1 MGVIFLQAK
10 TKEQSPEIRNLKKEA
25 LKYAGEVFEGHREQ
39 VFAAM
44 QFFSQCICIARQYGL
59 LALDAITEGW
69 DKDSKEE
76 WWGEDEDI
84 LLAVS
89 MIGRDMPLKE
99 LLLYMMQKL
108 VDAYDL
114 DEMEKEILEDGDRC
128 SGYEWYFVYLYLTAI
143 KNIQRGTPPE
153 QFFLMLRVMIPE
165 QWLADYDKHCQKW
178 TQRLQEKQQEKEW
191 EWRNERFEEFEEEI
205 SITTA
210 FNRIFGEMG
219 PEKMEFIMGEVDFKT
234 LAAGMAFA
242 EEPVRKRF
250 LKNMPE
256 WQRNLV
262 TNELYS
268 MRYYGYHW
276 RDNLKAM
283 DRMLIVAGLT
293 GEA

>member
-1 MGVIFLQAK
+1 MSVIFLQEK
-10 TKEQSPEIRNLKKEA
+10 TKEQSPEIGNLKKEA
-25 LKYAGEVFEGHREQ
+25 LKVAGEAFEGHREQ
-39 VFAAM
+39 FFAAM

-59 LALDAITEGW
+59 LALEAITEGW
-69 DKDSKEE
+69 DKDSQEE

-84 LLAVS
+84 VLAVS
-89 MIGRDMPLKE
+89 MFDRDMPLKE
-99 LLLYMMQKL
+99 LLLHMMRKL
-108 VDAYDL
+108 ADTYNL
-114 DEMEKEILEDGDRC
+114 DEVEKEILEDGDVC
-128 SGYEWYFVYLYLTAI
+128 SGYEWYFLYLYLTAI

-153 QFFLMLRVMIPE
+153 QFFLMLRVMVPE
-165 QWLADYDKHCQKW
+165 QWLADYDKHCQEW
-178 TQRLQEKQQEKEW
+178 TQTRQEKQQEEEW
-191 EWRNERFEEFEEEI
+191 EWRNEKFEEEI

-219 PEKMEFIMGEVDFKT
+219 PEKMEFLMGEVDFKT
-234 LAAGMAFA
+234 LAAGIAFA
-242 EEPVRKRF
+242 KEPVRKRF

-276 RDNLKAM
+276 RDNLEAM
-283 DRMLIVAGLT
+283 DQMLIVSGLT

>member
-1 MGVIFLQAK
+1 MSVIFLQEK
-10 TKEQSPEIRNLKKEA
+10 TKEQSPEIGNLKKEA
-25 LKYAGEVFEGHREQ
+25 LKVAGEAFEGHREQ
-39 VFAAM
+39 FFAAM

-59 LALDAITEGW
+59 LALEAITEGW
-69 DKDSKEE
+69 DKDSQEE

-84 LLAVS
+84 VLAVS
-89 MIGRDMPLKE
+89 MIDRDMPLKE
-99 LLLYMMQKL
+99 LLLHMMRKL
-108 VDAYDL
+108 ADAYNL
-114 DEMEKEILEDGDRC
+114 DEVEKEILEDGDVC
-128 SGYEWYFVYLYLTAI
+128 SGYEWYFLYLYLTAI

-153 QFFLMLRVMIPE
+153 QFFLMLRVMVPE
-165 QWLADYDKHCQKW
+165 QWLADYDKHCQEW
-178 TQRLQEKQQEKEW
+178 TQMRQEKQREEEW
-191 EWRNERFEEFEEEI
+191 EWRNEGFEEEI

-219 PEKMEFIMGEVDFKT
+219 PEKMEFLMGEVDFKT
-234 LAAGMAFA
+234 LAAGIAFA
-242 EEPVRKRF
+242 KEPVRKRF

-276 RDNLKAM
+276 RDNLEAM
-283 DRMLIVAGLT
+283 DQMRIVAGLT

>member
-1 MGVIFLQAK
+1 MGVIFLQEK
-10 TKEQSPEIRNLKKEA
+10 TGEQSPEVRNLKKKA

-39 VFAAM
+39 AFAAL
-44 QFFSQCICIARQYGL
+44 QFFSQCICIARKNGL
-59 LALDAITEGW
+59 LALDPITEGR
-69 DKDSKEE
+69 DKDSQEE
-76 WWGEDEDI
+76 WWREDEDI

-89 MIGRDMPLKE
+89 MIDRDMPLKE
-99 LLLYMMQKL
+99 LLLYMMRKL

-114 DEMEKEILEDGDRC
+114 EEMEQEISEDADRC

-153 QFFLMLRVMIPE
+153 QFFLMLRVMVPE
-165 QWLADYDKHCQKW
+165 KWLADYDRHCQEW
-178 TQRLQEKQQEKEW
+178 TQTRQETQQEEKW
-191 EWRNERFEEFEEEI
+191 EWRNEEFEEEI
-205 SITTA
+205 FITTA

-219 PEKMEFIMGEVDFKT
+219 PEKTEFIAEEVDYKT
-234 LAAGMAFA
+234 LAAGIAFA
-242 EEPVRKRF
+242 KEPVRKRF
-250 LKNMPE
+250 LENMPE

-276 RDNLKAM
+276 RDNLEAM
-283 DRMLIVAGLT
+283 DRMLMVAGLT

>member
-10 TKEQSPEIRNLKKEA
+10 TGEQSLEVRNLKKEA
-25 LKYAGEVFEGHREQ
+25 LKYAGETFEGHREQ
-39 VFAAM
+39 AFAALR
-44 QFFSQCICIARQYGL
+44 FFSQCICIARQYGL

-69 DKDSKEE
+69 DKDRQEE

-84 LLAVS
+84 VLAVS

-99 LLLYMMQKL
+99 LLLHMMRKL

-114 DEMEKEILEDGDRC
+114 DEMEQEISEDADGY

-153 QFFLMLRVMIPE
+153 QFFLMLRVMVPE
-165 QWLADYDKHCQKW
+165 KWLTDYDRHCQEW
-178 TQRLQEKQQEKEW
+178 TQTRQETQQEEVW
-191 EWRNERFEEFEEEI
+191 EWRDEKFEEEI

-219 PEKMEFIMGEVDFKT
+219 PEKIEFIAGEVDYKT
-234 LAAGMAFA
+234 LAAGIAFA
-242 EEPVRKRF
+242 KEPVRKHF
-250 LKNMPE
+250 LENMPK
-256 WQRNLV
+256 WQRNLA
-262 TNELYS
+262 TNESYN

-276 RDNLKAM
+276 KDNLEAM
-283 DRMLIVAGLT
+283 DRMLMVAGLT